1 MSRVDTVFGPIPG
14 PMIQEWGLDATFVAS
29 GGSGTYDPTT
39 GDITDS
45 STRTPVKVVI
55 TKINP
60 EEYQGLYQA
69 TDVKI
74 FIDPA
79 QIANHYITTADSFEY
94 QQDGTTVHAK
104 VINPV
109 TFRGDNPVLF
119 ACVARPQ

>member
-1 MSRVDTVFGPIPG
+1 MSKVDDVFGVIPG
-14 PMIQEWGLDATFVAS
+14 PLIQEWGFDATFVTS
-29 GGSGTYDPTT
+29 GAPGDYDPAT
-39 GDITDS
+39 GTVDDT

-79 QIANHYITTADSFEY
+79 QIGGHYITTADSFEY
-94 QQDGTTVHAK
+94 QQAGATIHAK

>member
-1 MSRVDTVFGPIPG
+1 MA
-14 PMIQEWGLDATFVAS
+14 ATFVAVT
-29 GGSGTYDPTT
+29 GSGTYDDVTGTITPTQ
-39 GDITDS
+39 
-45 STRTPVKVVI
+45 TRTPVKVVI

-60 EEYQGLYQA
+60 EEFQGLYQS

-94 QQDGTTVHAK
+94 QQAGTIVHAK

-109 TFRGDNPVLF
+109 TYRGDSPVVF

>member
-14 PMIQEWGLDATFVAS
+14 PMIQEWGLDATFVTS
-29 GGSGTYDPTT
+29 GAPGTYDPAT
-39 GDITDS
+39 GKILDT

-60 EEYQGLYQA
+60 QEYQGLYQA

-79 QIANHYITTADSFEY
+79 QLGGHYITTADSFEY
-94 QQDGTTVHAK
+94 QQAGTTIHAK